1 MKILFLY
8 TIIIFLFIERI
19 YSGEDFYKILEVNK
33 NAELK
38 EIKSSYRKLSAK
50 YHPDKNPGN
59 KEAQEKFI
67 KINKAYE
74 TLTDPEKK
82 KIYDIYGEEGLEKE
96 GQLSE
101 RGKPRGQNSN
111 VELEVDL
118 EDFYN
123 SSTKKINIQK
133 NAVCKQ
139 CHGTGG
145 KLGETHQCPKCKGRG
160 QVIEDVDTGM
170 GFSLKMQNQC
180 SKCKGRGIVFK
191 ETCPHCK
198 GKRVIL
204 ENKEFVIEVEKG
216 MKNMEKIV
224 FPRESEQ
231 HPDLVPGD
239 LVVTLKQRPH
249 HFFIDRKENDLYA
262 TINLNLKEALLG
274 YKKSFRHLDN
284 RLIEVTSNKP
294 VQPFEVRVLDN
305 EGMPHHNYSSNKG
318 KLYLK
323 QNVRLPSRLTE
334 EEKKLIE
341 SFL

>member
-67 KINKAYE
+67 KINKDYE

-123 SSTKKINIQK
+123 SSTRKINIQ
-133 NAVCKQ
+133 
-139 CHGTGG
+139 
-145 KLGETHQCPKCKGRG
+145 
-160 QVIEDVDTGM
+160 
-170 GFSLKMQNQC
+170 
-180 SKCKGRGIVFK
+180 
-191 ETCPHCK
+191 
-198 GKRVIL
+198 
-204 ENKEFVIEVEKG
+204 
-216 MKNMEKIV
+216 
-224 FPRESEQ
+224 
-231 HPDLVPGD
+231 
-239 LVVTLKQRPH
+239 
-249 HFFIDRKENDLYA
+249 
-262 TINLNLKEALLG
+262 
-274 YKKSFRHLDN
+274 
-284 RLIEVTSNKP
+284 
-294 VQPFEVRVLDN
+294 
-305 EGMPHHNYSSNKG
+305 
-318 KLYLK
+318 
-323 QNVRLPSRLTE
+323 
-334 EEKKLIE
+334 
-341 SFL
+341 